1 MSTLKKKER
10 KKKKKGTLSDWQ
22 AFGLNSSNHAREPA
36 AEAIWKKDLNVFLGN
51 PPPPPKAFML
61 LAHDKQQV
69 PGAPSP
75 RELLVTSRAG
85 WGPTAGQLFGK
96 WCNRKSEHGGCQLT
110 EAEQSKASVRRF
122 TSITTEKMKVCFL
135 LFLTQ

>member
-51 PPPPPKAFML
+51 PPPPQSIHVIGTRQTTGAGCALPTGAACDQQSRLGSRSGPAF
-61 LAHDKQQV
+61 
-69 PGAPSP
+69 
-75 RELLVTSRAG
+75 R
-85 WGPTAGQLFGK
+85 
-96 WCNRKSEHGGCQLT
+96 
-110 EAEQSKASVRRF
+110 
-122 TSITTEKMKVCFL
+122 
-135 LFLTQ
+135 